1 MAIQSVTAAAGLP
14 PCRRAG
20 GDARARQGAV
30 SEATPRTLNLPVERV
45 IEGEV
50 LERTG
55 RASGTGGN
63 DFLERFLTARHSASR
78 EAGGLYR
85 ANAAIGAY
93 LGNRQLEEALVR
105 QDARRIDCYA

>member
-1 MAIQSVTAAAGLP
+1 MAIQSVAAAAGLP

-20 GDARARQGAV
+20 GDARARHGAV

-55 RASGTGGN
+55 RASGTD
-63 DFLERFLTARHSASR
+63 DFLERFLTARHAASR

-85 ANAAIGAY
+85 ANTAIGAY